1 MCLGLPGRV
10 LEILDREGK
19 VALVDL
25 SGKQRKISLALL
37 PLDEQVEAGDYVL
50 VNVGYAMSKIDER
63 EVAETRDLFAGFGEE
78 FEIAA
83 ERHEAGGRGSA

>member
-19 VALVDL
+19 VALVDM
-25 SGKQRKISLALL
+25 SGKKRKISLALL
-37 PLDEQVEAGDYVL
+37 PLNEQVEAGDCVL
-50 VNVGYAMSKIDER
+50 VNLGYAMSKIDER
-63 EVAETRDLFAGFGEE
+63 EAAEAKEMLAGFGEE

-83 ERHEAGGRGSA
+83 ERHQAENS